1 MKRYAGWIA
10 AAALVA
16 AASLSAPSPAGAK
29 DDTAKDDTAKY
40 GERLIEAKQVFQ
52 ELLSTPDRNVPE
64 ELLENAKC
72 IVVIPDMVK
81 GAIGFGARWG
91 KGVMSCRNGQG
102 GWSPPIFVSLKG
114 GSWGLQI
121 GAEKT
126 DLVLFFMT
134 VRGAK
139 SLVTSSKFT
148 LGGKVSVAAGP
159 LGRSGEAA
167 TDLKLNAEIYSYAKS
182 KGLFAGISLEGARLA
197 PEKKA
202 NDAYYGAPVSSADIL
217 FHHKAPVVRAEARE
231 FIGALP
237 RG

>member
-1 MKRYAGWIA
+1 MKRFAGWTAI
-10 AAALVA
+10 AALVA
-16 AASLSAPSPAGAK
+16 LGSLAAPSSVPAKG
-29 DDTAKDDTAKY
+29 DSTKY
-40 GERLIEAKQVFQ
+40 AEKLIDAKQVFQ
-52 ELLSTPDRNVPE
+52 ELMSTPDRGVPK
-64 ELLENAKC
+64 ELVENAKC
-72 IVVIPDMVK
+72 IVVIPGMIK

-91 KGVMSCRNGQG
+91 NGVMSCRGQG
-102 GWSPPIFVSLKG
+102 QDGWSPPVFVSLKG

-134 VRGAK
+134 ERGAR

-182 KGLFAGISLEGARLA
+182 KGLFAGLSLEGARLA
-197 PEKKA
+197 PQKSA
-202 NDAYYGAPVSSADIL
+202 NDVYYGTSVDPADIL
-217 FHHKAPVVRAEARE
+217 FHHRAPVVRAEAKE
-231 FIGALP
+231 FISALP
-237 RG
+237 QG

>member
-1 MKRYAGWIA
+1 MKGLVRWIGFA
-10 AAALVA
+10 AFVALV
-16 AASLSAPSPAGAK
+16 SLAPPSPAKEDA
-29 DDTAKDDTAKY
+29 DTKL
-40 GERLIEAKQVFQ
+40 GERLLEAKAVYQ
-52 ELLSTPDRNVPE
+52 ELLSTPDRSVPE
-64 ELLENAKC
+64 QLQENCKC
-72 IVVIPDMVK
+72 IVVIPGMIK
-81 GAIGFGARWG
+81 GALGFGARWG

-134 VRGAK
+134 ERGAR

-148 LGGKVSVAAGP
+148 LGGKISVAAGP
-159 LGRSGEAA
+159 LGRSGEAS

-197 PEKKA
+197 PQKDA
-202 NDAYYGAPVSSADIL
+202 NAEYYGKPIGAQDLL
-217 FHHKAPVVRAEARE
+217 FGHNAPVVRAEAKE
-231 FIGALP
+231 FLAALP
-237 RG
+237 QG

>member
-1 MKRYAGWIA
+1 MKGIAGLIGFA
-10 AAALVA
+10 TIVA
-16 AASLSAPSPAGAK
+16 IASLAPQSLAK
-29 DDTAKDDTAKY
+29 EDADTKLS
-40 GERLIEAKQVFQ
+40 ERLLDAKAVYQ
-52 ELLSTPDRNVPE
+52 ELLSTPDRSVPQ
-64 ELLENAKC
+64 ELQEKCKC
-72 IVVIPDMVK
+72 IVVIPGMIK
-81 GAIGFGARWG
+81 GALGFGARWG
-91 KGVMSCRNGQG
+91 KGVMSCRNSQG

-134 VRGAK
+134 ERGAR

-159 LGRSGEAA
+159 LGRSGEAS

-197 PEKKA
+197 PQKDA
-202 NDAYYGAPVSSADIL
+202 NDEYYGKPIRVQDIL
-217 FHHKAPVVRAEARE
+217 FGHNPPVVRAEAKE
-231 FIGALP
+231 FLAALP
-237 RG
+237 QG